1 MSSLRDLLVHA
12 DGLTGIRG
20 GAWTLV
26 EVVPLARGDV
36 RLRLHHDEAGAV
48 DSMAYAVLAP
58 SRPTEDERGSL
69 RVKHVS
75 ALPAPE
81 EARAR
86 VAGVLA
92 RSSAVP
98 RGGWVDLAGAVL
110 DALVPPLP
118 NGSLAAWCARSLR
131 FDAVRVEAEGRVATL
146 TFATPALTRSWAR
159 FGELL
164 VHAELTVEERTTT
177 GGADDPDRDA
187 GMWCVGG
194 GEVIRTEGALRL
206 GMLGPQADRLKAP
219 PDALALLARWQ
230 GIVRAR
236 LTRLLA
242 TPDAMIVPWLVAPDA
257 RLANLLEMRAACGPV
272 PPLASPRAPDPDSV
286 ASAAAQLDRAGE
298 TAWSLGAWR
307 IEVDLPA
314 GELRLVRGAAL
325 ARAIVRHP
333 WDAGLYGGLD
343 EDAAGAVL
351 LARWLREVL
360 LTAGQDATVSW
371 HPFDPDFPE
380 QRAPLTTTSVT
391 QWLAMEPP
399 DADIEPLLDWRVQ
412 GLVVGEEPWVRWE
425 VPGAEP
431 VTAEEHAAQVALR
444 DRFVGRV
451 ADPGGGGPNLT
462 TLS

>member
-1 MSSLRDLLVHA
+1 MSSLRDLLVHV
-12 DGLTGIRG
+12 DGLAGSRG

-48 DSMAYAVLAP
+48 DSMAYGVLAP
-58 SRPTEDERGSL
+58 SRPTEDEGRPL
-69 RVKHVS
+69 RVQHVS
-75 ALPAPE
+75 GLAAPE
-81 EARAR
+81 DARAR

-98 RGGWVDLAGAVL
+98 RAGWVDLAGAVL
-110 DALVPPLP
+110 DALVPALP
-118 NGSLAAWCARSLR
+118 TGSLAAWCAGSLR

-177 GGADDPDRDA
+177 TGAADDP

-206 GMLGPQADRLKAP
+206 GTLGPQADRLEAP
-219 PDALALLARWQ
+219 PDTLDLLDRWQ
-230 GIVRAR
+230 EIVRAR
-236 LTRLLA
+236 LARLLA
-242 TPDAMIVPWLVAPDA
+242 TPDAMIVPWLVAPEA
-257 RLANLLEMRAACGPV
+257 RLASLLEMRAACGPV
-272 PPLASPRAPDPDSV
+272 PLLASPRAPDPDSI

-298 TAWSLGAWR
+298 TTWSLGAWR

-314 GELRLVRGAAL
+314 GELRLVRGAAH
-325 ARAIVRHP
+325 ARVIVRHP
-333 WDAGLYGGLD
+333 WDAGRYGGLD
-343 EDAAGAVL
+343 DDAAGTVL

-371 HPFDPDFPE
+371 HPFDPDFPD
-380 QRAPLTTTSVT
+380 QRAPLTTMSVT

-399 DADIEPLLDWRVQ
+399 DADIEPVLDWRVQ
-412 GLVVGEEPWVRWE
+412 GLVVGEEPWVAWA

-431 VTAEEHAAQVALR
+431 VPAEDHAAQVALR
-444 DRFVGRV
+444 DGFVG
-451 ADPGGGGPNLT
+451 AWGGA
-462 TLS
+462 